1 MCILQKLKTEKNEK
15 KTEKLYRLWTVRGN
29 ASPSMSYC
37 PSEVD
42 ERVVAPPRP
51 QSLSFVRIHH
61 PPHTQYIQPKI
72 DIEIKNVPPWRV
84 LLGILWGTV
93 LHKRGPGEMHT
104 LELKKVIQKWGTKI
118 AKRNIWQYNFLVQ
131 HVMEDKL
138 LIPVVRYAKTSHI
151 VERK

>member
-1 MCILQKLKTEKNEK
+1 MQKLKTEKK
-15 KTEKLYRLWTVRGN
+15 LKTEELYRLWTVRGN

-72 DIEIKNVPPWRV
+72 HIEIKNVHHE
-84 LLGILWGTV
+84 GSFSAFC
-93 LHKRGPGEMHT
+93 E
-104 LELKKVIQKWGTKI
+104 
-118 AKRNIWQYNFLVQ
+118 
-131 HVMEDKL
+131 
-138 LIPVVRYAKTSHI
+138 
-151 VERK
+151 ERF

>member
-1 MCILQKLKTEKNEK
+1 MQKLKTEKKREK
-15 KTEKLYRLWTVRGN
+15 KTEELYRLWTVRGN

-72 DIEIKNVPPWRV
+72 DIEIKNVPP
-84 LLGILWGTV
+84 
-93 LHKRGPGEMHT
+93 
-104 LELKKVIQKWGTKI
+104 
-118 AKRNIWQYNFLVQ
+118 
-131 HVMEDKL
+131 
-138 LIPVVRYAKTSHI
+138 
-151 VERK
+151 

>member
-1 MCILQKLKTEKNEK
+1 MKTK
-15 KTEKLYRLWTVRGN
+15 KLYRLWTVRGN

-72 DIEIKNVPPWRV
+72 DIEIKNVHHE
-84 LLGILWGTV
+84 GSFSAFC
-93 LHKRGPGEMHT
+93 E
-104 LELKKVIQKWGTKI
+104 EQ
-118 AKRNIWQYNFLVQ
+118 F
-131 HVMEDKL
+131 
-138 LIPVVRYAKTSHI
+138 
-151 VERK
+151 